1 MKKTCLYF
9 ALGIIVMAFLAGCG
23 KQPVEEINASKSAV
37 DNVVA
42 EAGKYAPEEAKK
54 LNDDLAAAMNEVKA
68 QDTKTFKNYSK
79 AKEMLAKAKSDAE
92 TLKSGLTVKKEQA
105 KENALAAQNTAK
117 AAIDEING
125 LLAKAPKGKGTA
137 ADIEALKGDVIG
149 LGDSLKDVQSLM
161 EKEDYVQAV
170 TKAIAIEDQAKGIK
184 DQISQAIDKVK
195 GGKQS
200 ASEKPAKK

>member
-1 MKKTCLYF
+1 MPRH
-9 ALGIIVMAFLAGCG
+9 
-23 KQPVEEINASKSAV
+23 QR
-37 DNVVA
+37 
-42 EAGKYAPEEAKK
+42 
-54 LNDDLAAAMNEVKA
+54 VK
-68 QDTKTFKNYSK
+68 
-79 AKEMLAKAKSDAE
+79 
-92 TLKSGLTVKKEQA
+92 
-105 KENALAAQNTAK
+105 
-117 AAIDEING
+117 
-125 LLAKAPKGKGTA
+125 KGTA